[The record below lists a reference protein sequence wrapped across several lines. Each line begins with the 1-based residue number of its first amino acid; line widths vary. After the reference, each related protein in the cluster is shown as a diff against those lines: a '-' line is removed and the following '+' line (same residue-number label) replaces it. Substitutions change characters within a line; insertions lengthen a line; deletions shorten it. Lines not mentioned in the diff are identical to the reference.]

1 MRLDK
6 MSCYRASHANSA
18 RYSCTHYT
26 IIILFIEAI
35 TEQSQLMMLY
45 LLNDLGEKFHNNQF

>member
-1 MRLDK
+1 MLTV
-6 MSCYRASHANSA
+6 HV
-18 RYSCTHYT
+18 
-26 IIILFIEAI
+26 ILAPITRVILIIEAI